1 MLIRSDNIGP
11 RYSKITL
18 GLPELPDTKF
28 EPGQCVSLGGRVY
41 AVAAA
46 RPGELDLMVRGDGPY
61 RDFFA
66 APKEYKFPVG
76 PGFDGWQTQHVY
88 LIAAGTGLGA
98 FVNLVEERTKLGLE
112 TTLHFY
118 GRHATQKDIL
128 AAFPQLSNAELG
140 CWDTATWSRP
150 RAKQEVLILPP
161 HYRVF
166 FAGPRS
172 FCDDLKAVE
181 DGPRIHLNIGEKT

>member
-1 MLIRSDNIGP
+1 MLIRGDNIGP
-11 RYSKITL
+11 RYAKVTL
-18 GLPELPDTKF
+18 RVPEDLGTSF
-28 EPGQCVSLGGRVY
+28 IPGQCAMVGGKYY
-41 AVAAA
+41 AVASS
-46 RPGELDLMVRGDGPY
+46 RLGELDLMVRGDGPY
-61 RDFFA
+61 RDFFSTD
-66 APKEYKFPVG
+66 KLCQFPVG
-76 PGFDGWQTQHVY
+76 PGFEGWDAPNVY

-98 FVNLVEERTKLGLE
+98 FVSLVDERHKLGLE

-118 GRHATQKDIL
+118 GRHASRQDLL
-128 AAFPQLSNAELG
+128 AAFPQLAFTELG
-140 CWDTATWSRP
+140 CWDTSTWNRP

-166 FAGPRS
+166 FAGPKS

>member
-18 GLPELPDTKF
+18 GLPGIKDANF
-28 EPGQCVSLGGRVY
+28 EPGQCMSLGGRVY

-46 RPGELDLMVRGDGPY
+46 RQGEVELVVRSDLLY
-61 RDFFA
+61 REFFDA
-66 APKEYKFPVG
+66 EKNSKFPVG
-76 PGFDGWQTQHVY
+76 PGFDGWQAPHVY

-98 FVNLVEERTKLGLE
+98 FIRLVEERKKLDLD

-118 GRHATQKDIL
+118 GRHVTQKDLL
-128 AAFPQLSNAELG
+128 AAFPQLSSVELG

-150 RAKQEVLILPP
+150 RARQEVLILPP
-161 HYRVF
+161 HYRIF
-166 FAGPRS
+166 FAGPKS